1 MKAPSESER
10 APTGRPRILIIDDDP
25 ELCDLVKRYLESE
38 GFAVSAAHSGKQ
50 GMRAGLSGEYDLI
63 ILDVMLPDIKG
74 FEVLAEMRQ
83 RKRTPVLMLTAKG
96 DEVDRVLGLE
106 IGADDYLPK
115 PFNSRELLARI
126 TAILRRSR
134 WRSEDNGK
142 PNVRSIRSGDIEL
155 DLAGHSVAKSGKAV
169 HLTSA
174 EFALLCI
181 FLESPGKV
189 LSRENLAERVL
200 GREFAPF
207 DRSIDLHV
215 SNLRRKLGPY
225 ADGTERIRS
234 VRGIGYLYAWP
245 V

>member
-1 MKAPSESER
+1 VKAPPESEK
-10 APTGRPRILIIDDDP
+10 APTGRPRILIIDDDA

-38 GFAVSAAHSGKQ
+38 GFAVSVAHSGKQ
-50 GMRAGLSGEYDLI
+50 GIRAGLSGEYDLI
-63 ILDVMLPDIKG
+63 VLDVMLPDIKG

-96 DEVDRVLGLE
+96 DEIDRVLGLE
-106 IGADDYLPK
+106 IGADDYLHK
-115 PFNSRELLARI
+115 PFNPRELLARI

-174 EFALLCI
+174 EFDLLCI

-215 SNLRRKLGPY
+215 SNLRRKLGPN
-225 ADGTERIRS
+225 ADGTERILS

-245 V
+245 L

>member
-1 MKAPSESER
+1 VKAPPESEK
-10 APTGRPRILIIDDDP
+10 APTGRPRILIIDDDA

-38 GFAVSAAHSGKQ
+38 GFAVSVAHSGKQ
-50 GMRAGLSGEYDLI
+50 GIRAGLSGEYDLI
-63 ILDVMLPDIKG
+63 VLDVMLPDIKG

-96 DEVDRVLGLE
+96 DEIDRVLGLE
-106 IGADDYLPK
+106 IGADDYLHK
-115 PFNSRELLARI
+115 PFNPRELLARI

-155 DLAGHSVAKSGKAV
+155 DLAGHSIAKSGKAV

-174 EFALLCI
+174 EFDLLCI

-215 SNLRRKLGPY
+215 SNLRRKLGPN

-245 V
+245 L

>member
-1 MKAPSESER
+1 VKAPPESEK
-10 APTGRPRILIIDDDP
+10 APTGRPRILIIDDDA

-38 GFAVSAAHSGKQ
+38 GFAVSVAHSGKQ
-50 GMRAGLSGEYDLI
+50 GIRAGLSGEYDLI
-63 ILDVMLPDIKG
+63 VLDVMLPDIKG

-96 DEVDRVLGLE
+96 DEIDRVLGLE
-106 IGADDYLPK
+106 IGADDYLHK
-115 PFNSRELLARI
+115 PFNPRELLARI

-174 EFALLCI
+174 EFDLLCI

-215 SNLRRKLGPY
+215 SNLRRKLGPN

-245 V
+245 L

>member
-1 MKAPSESER
+1 MKAPPESEK
-10 APTGRPRILIIDDDP
+10 APTRRPRILIIDDDP

-38 GFAVSAAHSGKQ
+38 GFAVSVAHSGKQ
-50 GMRAGLSGEYDLI
+50 GIRAGLSGEYDLI
-63 ILDVMLPDIKG
+63 VLDVMLPDIKG

-96 DEVDRVLGLE
+96 DEIDRVLGLE

-115 PFNSRELLARI
+115 PFNPRELLARI

-174 EFALLCI
+174 EFDLLCI

-215 SNLRRKLGPY
+215 SNLRRKLGPN

-245 V
+245 L

>member
-1 MKAPSESER
+1 VKAPPESEK
-10 APTGRPRILIIDDDP
+10 APTGRPRILIIDDDA

-38 GFAVSAAHSGKQ
+38 GFAVSVAHSGKQ
-50 GMRAGLSGEYDLI
+50 GIRAGLSGEYDLI
-63 ILDVMLPDIKG
+63 VLDVMLPDIKG

-96 DEVDRVLGLE
+96 DEIDRVLGLE

-115 PFNSRELLARI
+115 PFNPRELLARI

-174 EFALLCI
+174 EFDLLCI

-215 SNLRRKLGPY
+215 SNLRRKLGPN

-245 V
+245 L

>member
-1 MKAPSESER
+1 MKGPSESER
-10 APTGRPRILIIDDDP
+10 SPAGRPRILIIDDDP
-25 ELCDLVKRYLESE
+25 ELCDLVKRYLENE
-38 GFAVSAAHSGKQ
+38 GFAVSSARSGKH
-50 GMRAGLSGEYDLI
+50 GMQMGLSGEYDLI
-63 ILDVMLPDIKG
+63 VLDVMLPDIKG
-74 FEVLAEMRQ
+74 FEVLAEMKQ

-96 DEVDRVLGLE
+96 DEIDRVLGLE

-134 WRSEDNGK
+134 WRYEDNGK
-142 PNVRSIRSGDIEL
+142 ANVRSIRSGDIDL

-174 EFALLCI
+174 EFDLLCI

-215 SNLRRKLGPY
+215 SNLRRKLGPN

-245 V
+245 L

>member
-1 MKAPSESER
+1 
-10 APTGRPRILIIDDDP
+10 
-25 ELCDLVKRYLESE
+25 
-38 GFAVSAAHSGKQ
+38 
-50 GMRAGLSGEYDLI
+50 
-63 ILDVMLPDIKG
+63 MLPDIKG

-174 EFALLCI
+174 EFDLLCI

-215 SNLRRKLGPY
+215 SNLRRKLGPN

-245 V
+245 L

>member
-1 MKAPSESER
+1 MKAPPESEK
-10 APTGRPRILIIDDDP
+10 ALTGRPRILIIDDDA

-38 GFAVSAAHSGKQ
+38 GFAVSVAHSGKQ
-50 GMRAGLSGEYDLI
+50 GIRAGLSGEYDLI
-63 ILDVMLPDIKG
+63 VLDVMLPDIKG

-96 DEVDRVLGLE
+96 DEIDRVLGLE
-106 IGADDYLPK
+106 IGADDYLHK
-115 PFNSRELLARI
+115 PFNPRELLARI

-155 DLAGHSVAKSGKAV
+155 DLAGHSIAKSGKAV

-174 EFALLCI
+174 EFDLLCI

-200 GREFAPF
+200 DREFAPF

-215 SNLRRKLGPY
+215 SNLRRKLGPN

-245 V
+245 L

>member
-1 MKAPSESER
+1 
-10 APTGRPRILIIDDDP
+10 
-25 ELCDLVKRYLESE
+25 LESE
-38 GFAVSAAHSGKQ
+38 GFTVSAAHSGKQ
-50 GMRAGLSGEYDLI
+50 GMGAGLSGEYDLI

-74 FEVLAEMRQ
+74 FEVLAEMSQ

-142 PNVRSIRSGDIEL
+142 PNVRSIRSGNIEL

-174 EFALLCI
+174 EFDLLRI

-215 SNLRRKLGPY
+215 SNLRRKLGLN

-245 V
+245 F